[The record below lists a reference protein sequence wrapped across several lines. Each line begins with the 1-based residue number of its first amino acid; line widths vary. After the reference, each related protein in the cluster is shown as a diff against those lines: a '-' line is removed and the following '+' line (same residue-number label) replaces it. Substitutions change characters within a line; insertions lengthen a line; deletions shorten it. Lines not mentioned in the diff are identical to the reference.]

1 MSTVT
6 FHIVLRLQSVTRVQ
20 NPPPPLSIHLGNA
33 FVSEY
38 KRTRRVALMSHL
50 HHTRVVALL
59 GRGGGGAIVA
69 TAVSEGCETN
79 GVTLNIQMF
88 SENCE
93 SAPQAD
99 GDLSTA

>member
-1 MSTVT
+1 
-6 FHIVLRLQSVTRVQ
+6 
-20 NPPPPLSIHLGNA
+20 
-33 FVSEY
+33 
-38 KRTRRVALMSHL
+38 MSHL

-59 GRGGGGAIVA
+59 GGGGGGAIVA

-93 SAPQAD
+93 SAPLAD